1 MVQEEVTMASL
12 ELLRLSN
19 VSKTYKPI
27 TGKTVE
33 ALRGISLSLADR
45 EVLALV
51 GPSGCGKS
59 TLLRLMA
66 GVEMPTSGS
75 IERTGGTGNRQFLV
89 GYVFQDSSLMRWR
102 TVQDN
107 IRFPLE
113 ILGKN
118 DDKGVSEII
127 RLVGLRGFERAYP
140 IELSGGMQRRV
151 AVARALIHKPSV
163 LLMDEP
169 FTGVD
174 EMTKE
179 TLESE
184 LNHLIRRLRVTG
196 VLVTHDI
203 EEAVYI
209 ANRVLVMS
217 SRPGAVIEEVNVP
230 LPDRREPVMRIEKPF
245 IGCCRVIRERLNLLH
260 KPDSSTPEAADLT
273 S

>member
-1 MVQEEVTMASL
+1 MKPI
-12 ELLRLSN
+12 ELLRLRN
-19 VSKTYKPI
+19 VSKTYEPI
-27 TGKTVE
+27 KGEAVE
-33 ALRGISLSLADR
+33 AIREISFSLVDG

-59 TLLRLMA
+59 TMLRLIA
-66 GVEMPTSGS
+66 GVEMPTSGN
-75 IERTGGTGNRQFLV
+75 IERAGGAGNKQFLV

-107 IRFPLE
+107 IRLPLE
-113 ILGKN
+113 VLGRN
-118 DDKGVSEII
+118 DARRVTEMI
-127 RLVGLRGFERAYP
+127 RLVGLTGFERAYP

-151 AVARALIHKPSV
+151 AIARALIHEPSV

-174 EMTKE
+174 ELTKE
-179 TLESE
+179 TLEAE
-184 LNHLIRRLRVTG
+184 LNHLIRRIHVTG

-217 SRPGAVIEEVNVP
+217 PRPGTIIEEIKVP
-230 LPDRREPVMRIEKPF
+230 LADRREPDMRAEKPF
-245 IGCCRVIRERLNLLH
+245 IDCCRVIREKLNLLH
-260 KPDSSTPEAADLT
+260 AA
-273 S
+273 

>member
-1 MVQEEVTMASL
+1 MVQEEVTMRSL
-12 ELLRLSN
+12 ELLRLGN
-19 VSKTYKPI
+19 VSKTYKSV
-27 TGKTVE
+27 TGETVE
-33 ALRGISLSLADR
+33 AIRGISLSLADG

-59 TLLRLMA
+59 TLLRLIA
-66 GVEMPTSGS
+66 GVEIPTSGS
-75 IERTGGTGNRQFLV
+75 IERASGTGDKQFVV

-102 TVQDN
+102 TVYGN
-107 IRFPLE
+107 IRIPLE
-113 ILGKN
+113 VLGKN
-118 DDKGVSEII
+118 DDGKVTEMI
-127 RLVGLRGFERAYP
+127 RLVGLVGFERAYP

-151 AVARALIHKPSV
+151 AVARALIHEPSV

-179 TLESE
+179 TLQAE
-184 LNHLIRRLRVTG
+184 LNHLIRRLHVTG

-217 SRPGAVIEEVNVP
+217 SRPGTIIEEVKVP
-230 LPDRREPVMRIEKPF
+230 LPDKREPIMRIEGPF
-245 IGCCRVIRERLNLLH
+245 ISCCKVIREKLNLLH
-260 KPDSSTPEAADLT
+260 AAR
-273 S
+273 